1 MKIELD
7 ASGPSLRVG
16 EARPIFGGRTIEG
29 PAALAP
35 DGRRLLVA
43 VPQGG
48 GALELYLVTDWRSK
62 IEGHAGN

>member
-1 MKIELD
+1 LRALD
-7 ASGPSLRVG
+7 EEPSSVIC
-16 EARPIFGGRTIEG
+16 RPSPYHFLGGRTIEG

-48 GALELYLVTDWRSK
+48 VALELHLITDWRHK
-62 IEGHAGN
+62 IEGHSGS